1 MGMQFIPTIQTPP
14 DGMMVVAVLPDGLVK
29 PIPQKW
35 TAPPIA
41 PMAGI
46 EAAVADSY
54 GPDARVVTVPRQD
67 FPQHHTVHYQE
78 GQFTFAPVV
87 QPPKPLSLD
96 QLAEVV
102 GYLLPGFEADEPAT
116 EPPAP
121 EPEPALEAG
130 ADAWKFP
137 APDDRLSDWETV
149 GDVGPEIPA
158 DLAQL
163 MLDDEPLSDAVARMT
178 PSLDEL
184 LDMAQVLSDASL
196 ERAASALSPESI
208 EDWTE
213 RLWVEKARL
222 RTKRGTDDENLS
234 RENLISR
241 VTGTFTRV
249 GAKR

>member
-1 MGMQFIPTIQTPP
+1 MTGEMTLVDRHAALGYINAGLSGVGDFIAHDRNGDGVIDITWLSDRQRPTEEELANARWP
-14 DGMMVVAVLPDGLVK
+14 DPRDE
-29 PIPQKW
+29 
-35 TAPPIA
+35 IA
-41 PMAGI
+41 EQI
-46 EAAVADSY
+46 DFI
-54 GPDARVVTVPRQD
+54 RWVTHSD
-67 FPQHHTVHYQE
+67 
-78 GQFTFAPVV
+78 
-87 QPPKPLSLD
+87 
-96 QLAEVV
+96 LAEQALSPV
-102 GYLLPGFEADEPAT
+102 LETELPEEV
-116 EPPAP
+116 
-121 EPEPALEAG
+121 G